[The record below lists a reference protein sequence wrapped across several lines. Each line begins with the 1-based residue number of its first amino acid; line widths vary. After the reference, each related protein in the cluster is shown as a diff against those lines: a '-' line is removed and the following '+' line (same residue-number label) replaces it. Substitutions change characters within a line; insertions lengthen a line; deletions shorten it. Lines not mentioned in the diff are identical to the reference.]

1 LETSGRSA
9 VPVVRSPAGARPSG
23 PERALSGAPA
33 AIRLFREV
41 IEFGTD
47 PTRPLRAVVCGP
59 GGSGKSVLLG
69 LLADA
74 LRGAGVTVVDD
85 AENAVDP
92 DPGAVV
98 LLDDVHELDEPTLGA
113 LRRGLARPTVRVIV
127 AHRPLSGRVGPAALL
142 RAVQV
147 GGATVML
154 GPLGRAGVADRAALL
169 LGGHPD
175 PALVGHVFQQTRG
188 LPRLVDR
195 LLTGLRDGGPGPAA
209 DRPVSTTSLGPA
221 DASPEPRPIG
231 VPGAVLRQIRADVD
245 ARPVDLRRLV
255 LSRALGAP
263 VDPAV
268 LAPVLDMPPDAAATL
283 VDHGV
288 AAGLLLD
295 DGSLPPLVRLAVLG
309 GGGVAHRAA
318 LHRRI
323 AAVRLELGGDVSD
336 LAHSLIG
343 TGLHGRE
350 IAAVLER
357 AADDALLRGRPGADD
372 LYDAAV
378 EAGTPAP
385 ELADR
390 RAEAALLSGD
400 LDAAMAAADQVL
412 GNWSGAGTER
422 LVRAVK
428 VAAAVLAHRGLL
440 ARSAELH
447 RWLAGRP
454 GAGPAVAAVPALI
467 GTGALAE
474 AEEILGSAGA
484 GDGGPPTALAGAEA
498 LLARGAHQA
507 VVGAPTA
514 ALSDL
519 ARAAA
524 LAAPSGR
531 SVLLADTPAALGAVV
546 ALHCGELDVA
556 ESEMERAIGSGL
568 GGPVALPRHRL
579 LQAWIAMQRGNTG
592 QARTLAATVPDP
604 SGTTGR
610 LEPRDEL
617 MAAALEVA
625 LARRSG
631 DLAALLASWG
641 RAREAVVRHPV
652 DLYSLLPLGELLVGA
667 ARLRQE
673 EWVAPYLADAR
684 ALLAR
689 LGEPPLW
696 AAPLHWAGLQAAI
709 VTGSV
714 AAAEQH
720 AAALT
725 ATAGSGRY
733 AAALA
738 AGAAQWLQ
746 VLGGDVDAAAVETA
760 ARGLQAVG
768 LGWEGSRLAG
778 QAAIRTHNRG
788 DMSAL
793 LGCARSVQAAPAGG
807 GGAAPAGPPERS
819 GPAARP
825 PATRPGAETAPDP
838 AAEPAPGTI
847 SDREREVAELV
858 LAGLTYKQI
867 GEQLFISAKTVEH
880 HMARM
885 RQRLGS
891 ESRGELFARLRILV
905 NSRQG

>member
-1 LETSGRSA
+1 MLIIRIRKGRRRLETSGRSA

-41 IEFGTD
+41 TEFATD

-92 DPGAVV
+92 DPNVVV

-127 AHRPLSGRVGPAALL
+127 AHRPLSGQVGPAALL

-147 GGATVML
+147 GGTTVVL

-195 LLTGLRDGGPGPAA
+195 LLTGLRDGGPGPGA
-209 DRPVSTTSLGPA
+209 DRPVSTTSVGSA
-221 DASPEPRPIG
+221 DAPPEPRPIG

-245 ARPVDLRRLV
+245 AHPVDLRRLV
-255 LSRALGAP
+255 LSRALGAA

-556 ESEMERAIGSGL
+556 ESVMERAIGSGL

-579 LQAWIAMQRGNTG
+579 LQAWIAMQRGDTG

-673 EWVAPYLADAR
+673 EWVRPVPGRGA

-689 LGEPPLW
+689 LGEP
-696 AAPLHWAGLQAAI
+696 AAVG
-709 VTGSV
+709 G
-714 AAAEQH
+714 
-720 AAALT
+720 AAALVGP
-725 ATAGSGRY
+725 AGGHRHGLGRRGR
-733 AAALA
+733 AARRRADRDGGLGPVRRGAGGRRRAVA
-738 AGAAQWLQ
+738 AGARRRRRRGGRRDRRARPARRRPG
-746 VLGGDVDAAAVETA
+746 LGGRP
-760 ARGLQAVG
+760 ARRPG
-768 LGWEGSRLAG
+768 R
-778 QAAIRTHNRG
+778 HP
-788 DMSAL
+788 D
-793 LGCARSVQAAPAGG
+793 
-807 GGAAPAGPPERS
+807 
-819 GPAARP
+819 ARP
-825 PATRPGAETAPDP
+825 QAT
-838 AAEPAPGTI
+838 
-847 SDREREVAELV
+847 
-858 LAGLTYKQI
+858 
-867 GEQLFISAKTVEH
+867 
-880 HMARM
+880 
-885 RQRLGS
+885 
-891 ESRGELFARLRILV
+891 
-905 NSRQG
+905 

>member
-1 LETSGRSA
+1 M
-9 VPVVRSPAGARPSG
+9 
-23 PERALSGAPA
+23 
-33 AIRLFREV
+33 
-41 IEFGTD
+41 
-47 PTRPLRAVVCGP
+47 RAVVCGP

-85 AENAVDP
+85 ADQAIDP

-98 LLDDVHELDEPTLGA
+98 LLDDVHDLDEPTLGA
-113 LRRGLARPTVRVIV
+113 LRRGLARPAVRVVV
-127 AHRPLSGRVGPAALL
+127 AHRPLSGRMGPAALL
-142 RAVQV
+142 RAVEV
-147 GGATVML
+147 GGATVVL

-175 PALVGHVFQQTRG
+175 PALVGHVLQQTRG

-195 LLTGLRDGGPGPAA
+195 LLTGLRDGGPGPGA
-209 DRPVSTTSLGPA
+209 DRPVPTPSLGPA
-221 DASPEPRPIG
+221 DAPPEPRPIG

-245 ARPVDLRRLV
+245 AHPVDLRRLGR
-255 LSRALGAP
+255 SRALGAP

-268 LAPVLDMPPDAAATL
+268 LAPVLDMPADAAAAL

-336 LAHSLIG
+336 LAPRLMG

-357 AADDALLRGRPGADD
+357 AADDALLRGRPGADE

-378 EAGTPAP
+378 DAGAPAP

-454 GAGPAVAAVPALI
+454 GAGHAVAAVPALI

-474 AEEILGSAGA
+474 AEEILGAAGA
-484 GDGGPPTALAGAEA
+484 GDGGPPTVLAGAEA
-498 LLARGAHQA
+498 LLARGTHLS

-524 LAAPSGR
+524 LVAPSGR

-556 ESEMERAIGSGL
+556 ESEMDRAIGSGL
-568 GGPVALPRHRL
+568 GGPVAVPRHRL
-579 LQAWIAMQRGNTG
+579 LQAWIAMQRGNTA

-604 SGTTGR
+604 SGTTAR

-617 MAAALEVA
+617 VAAALEVA
-625 LARRSG
+625 LARRGG

-746 VLGGDVDAAAVETA
+746 VLGDDVDAAAVETA

-793 LGCARSVQAAPAGG
+793 LGCARAVQAAPPGG
-807 GGAAPAGPPERS
+807 GGAAPTGPPERS
-819 GPAARP
+819 AAAPRTPAARG
-825 PATRPGAETAPDP
+825 GAEAAPDP

-867 GEQLFISAKTVEH
+867 GEQLYISAKTVEH